1 MGDLLVVL
9 PEDAAANL
17 DARVGAGTL
26 LVLGDSDEGT
36 NLEQHYVIDG
46 SGPQFVLNLG
56 TGLGIVRVETR
67 SLELGS

>member
-1 MGDLLVVL
+1 MQ
-9 PEDAAANL
+9 PIESAADL

-36 NLEQHYVIDG
+36 NLEQHYAIEGD
-46 SGPQFVLNLG
+46 GPQFVLNLG